1 MRSMVLLLYPLIN
14 MVLAAMPE
22 KPQMAKWAAARSGG
36 RAKRLGGGD
45 LFRPL
50 ERLGEQGRHQAQAEG
65 EKQPRQRPAQMLP
78 EVERGQVQSAALLL
92 LGSKMVAMDTGQ
104 CRTTRAAL

>member
-1 MRSMVLLLYPLIN
+1 MVLLLYPLVSR
-14 MVLAAMPE
+14 VLAAMPE
-22 KPQMAKWAAARSGG
+22 KQQMAKGAAARSGR

-50 ERLGEQGRHQAQAEG
+50 ERLGEQGHHQAQAEE
-65 EKQPRQRPAQMLP
+65 EKQPRQRTAQMLP

-92 LGSKMVAMDTGQ
+92 LRRKMVAMNTGQ

>member
-22 KPQMAKWAAARSGG
+22 KPQMAKWPAARSGKAG
-36 RAKRLGGGD
+36 ERLGGD

-50 ERLGEQGRHQAQAEG
+50 EKLNEQGHHQAQAEG

-92 LGSKMVAMDTGQ
+92 LGSKMVAMNTGQ

>member
-1 MRSMVLLLYPLIN
+1 MVLLLYPLIN

-22 KPQMAKWAAARSGG
+22 KPQMAKWAAARSGW
-36 RAKRLGGGD
+36 RANGWAAAIFFVHLK
-45 LFRPL
+45 
-50 ERLGEQGRHQAQAEG
+50 RLGEQGRHQAQAEG